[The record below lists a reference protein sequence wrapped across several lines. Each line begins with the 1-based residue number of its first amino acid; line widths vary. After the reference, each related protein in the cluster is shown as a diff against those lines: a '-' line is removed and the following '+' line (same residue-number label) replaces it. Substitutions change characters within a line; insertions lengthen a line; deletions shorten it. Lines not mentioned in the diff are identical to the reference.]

1 MGVIADFIVATEQ
14 EALEYSRS
22 QSGIPSADLVESKGI
37 SAVELSTLLA
47 ILNGDEWREEM
58 LDLFTFVPE
67 SEYLTL
73 VSDKLLNRLT
83 DFDYDLNLV
92 SADWAATEEMGWD
105 ADEARMLIDELT
117 QLAVTAKRRGKPIY
131 LWNCV

>member
-92 SADWAATEEMGWD
+92 SADWAATEEMG
-105 ADEARMLIDELT
+105 
-117 QLAVTAKRRGKPIY
+117 
-131 LWNCV
+131 